1 MKTCFCLLFL
11 FPIWGLYIP
20 FMNNTSKIQ
29 ESPHSL
35 VQCTACVLPLSLSSG
50 FKVSNPTIA
59 GLVLCEWPGHS
70 AFLSSLTLN
79 CWSEINIVWF
89 REHSTMTVKLE
100 LHAASTKC
108 SDTYSSDLSAVSFM
122 ICLTGWEP
130 VFCNISVS
138 KCMSSS
144 KTRTIF
150 SLYWSKHLWWFEVTS
165 SSAGG
170 CSSCGCRE
178 YVPVP

>member
-1 MKTCFCLLFL
+1 MKTYFCLLFL
-11 FPIWGLYIP
+11 FQIWGLYIQ

-35 VQCTACVLPLSLSSG
+35 VRCTACVLPLSLSSG
-50 FKVSNPTIA
+50 FKVSNPTTA
-59 GLVLCEWPGHS
+59 GLVHWEWPGDS

-89 REHSTMTVKLE
+89 WEHSTMTVKLE
-100 LHAASTKC
+100 LHEASTKC
-108 SDTYSSDLSAVSFM
+108 SDTYSPELCAVSFM

-130 VFCNISVS
+130 VFCKISVS
-138 KCMSSS
+138 KCS
-144 KTRTIF
+144 KTRTVF
-150 SLYWSKHLWWFEVTS
+150 SLRWSKHLRWFEVTT